1 MNKKRVLLPGLI
13 LILSLSACAHLD
25 KGADPIV
32 VRAEQSASVAAATF
46 DTFLKIDNSNRD
58 FFRTN
63 LPPFHGFAEYLRAPI
78 VINGTN
84 LLPRG
89 LAFVISLQS
98 VKQAYKGGTATS
110 NVLVTAIAVL
120 ESSVSIA
127 QQLIAQQQQETTLSP
142 APLPTPPQSAV
153 PFTSKPPAPPVVTT
167 PAIPVPP
174 ATNAP
179 PTNAPPK

>member
-1 MNKKRVLLPGLI
+1 MIRAMNKKCVLLPGLI
-13 LILSLSACAHLD
+13 VLISLAACAHLD

-78 VINGTN
+78 VVNGTN

-98 VKQAYKGGTATS
+98 VKAAYKGGTATS

-120 ESSVSIA
+120 ESSVSQA
-127 QQLIAQQQQETTLSP
+127 QNLIAQQQQQ
-142 APLPTPPQSAV
+142 APPQ
-153 PFTSKPPAPPVVTT
+153 K
-167 PAIPVPP
+167 
-174 ATNAP
+174 
-179 PTNAPPK
+179 

>member
-1 MNKKRVLLPGLI
+1 MNKKCVLLPGLI
-13 LILSLSACAHLD
+13 VLISLAACAHLD

-78 VINGTN
+78 VVNGTN

-120 ESSVSIA
+120 ESSVSVA
-127 QQLIAQQQQETTLSP
+127 QNLIAQQQQETILAPAPTPSLSP
-142 APLPTPPQSAV
+142 VPAAALPYVPKPAAPVLT
-153 PFTSKPPAPPVVTT
+153 
-167 PAIPVPP
+167 PVPVP

-179 PTNAPPK
+179 PK

>member
-13 LILSLSACAHLD
+13 LLVSLCSCVHLD

-98 VKQAYKGGTATS
+98 VKQAYKAGTATS

-120 ESSVSIA
+120 ESSVSVA
-127 QQLIAQQQQETTLSP
+127 QQLIAQQQQETILAPAPTPSLSP
-142 APLPTPPQSAV
+142 VPAAALPYVPKPAAPVLT
-153 PFTSKPPAPPVVTT
+153 
-167 PAIPVPP
+167 PVPAP

-179 PTNAPPK
+179 PK